1 MKEMSVRQAV
11 RRVVCKL
18 NLKSLDAVVAVY
30 LKVEAAICAWWCRR
44 NYARILQRIRAKP
57 SGQKL
62 KVLFI
67 VSEPA
72 KWKCQT
78 LYEALARSDMFEPLV
93 GLSAWNCQSDMT
105 DDELERHHAMSEEF
119 FDRLGDRHV
128 RTVFT
133 KPRRFVDLRTLNPD
147 IVIYNEQWR
156 PCKRQH
162 PVTVSRFALTFFI
175 PYYVPVFGNMF
186 IHCEQPVEQLS
197 YVYFTQNSEW
207 ERLFAPYFSPWFSTA
222 KFVSLGHPAL
232 DAFTSK
238 DGRVKTKFTV
248 IFAPHFA
255 IPAKGKPD
263 CDWQITQSTFDWS
276 GKMMLEYAKRHPE
289 IDWVFKPHPL
299 LKEKIA
305 LTGFMSQQEM
315 DAYYEE
321 WAKIG
326 TVCCSG
332 DYQGL
337 FMDSSLMLT
346 DSGSFLVEYAATGNP
361 LIHLWCSENSV
372 VIPRPTQLL
381 MDTFYR
387 VSTPEGL
394 EDILKL
400 VVEARQ
406 DPKREERL
414 RVVKELG
421 LCDND
426 AAKNMVAYFKDL
438 LRR

>member
-1 MKEMSVRQAV
+1 MSIRQAV
-11 RRVVCKL
+11 RGVVCKL
-18 NLKSLDAVVAVY
+18 NLKSLDAVVVVY
-30 LKVEAAICAWWCRR
+30 LKIKAAICAWWCRR
-44 NYARILQRIRAKP
+44 NYARVLRLIRAKP
-57 SGQKL
+57 SGQRL

-78 LYEALARSDMFEPLV
+78 LYEALARSDKFEPLV

-156 PCKRQH
+156 PCKLQH

-197 YVYFTQNSEW
+197 YVYFTLNAEW
-207 ERLFAPYFSPWFSTA
+207 EKLFAPYFSPRLSTA
-222 KFVSLGHPAL
+222 KFVSLGYPAL
-232 DAFTSK
+232 DPFAK
-238 DGRVKTKFTV
+238 KVMRNPTKYTV

-255 IPAKGKPD
+255 IPVKGDRPG
-263 CDWQITQSTFDWS
+263 CDWQISQSTFDWS
-276 GKMMLEYAKRHPE
+276 GKMILEYAKCHPE

-299 LKEKIA
+299 LREKIA
-305 LTGFMSQQEM
+305 LTGFMSRREM
-315 DAYYEE
+315 DEYYAE
-321 WAKIG
+321 WERVG
-326 TVCCSG
+326 SVCCSG
-332 DYQGL
+332 DYQEL
-337 FMDSSLMLT
+337 FNDSCLMLT
-346 DSGSFLVEYAATGNP
+346 DSGSFLAEYAATGHP
-361 LIHLWCSENSV
+361 LVHLWCPENDV
-372 VIPRPTQLL
+372 EIPRPTHLL

-387 VSTPEGL
+387 VSTPEEL
-394 EDILKL
+394 EKALKL
-400 VVEARQ
+400 VVEDRQ

-438 LRR
+438 LGR

>member
-1 MKEMSVRQAV
+1 MSVRQAI
-11 RRVVCKL
+11 RKVVCKIH
-18 NLKSLDAVVAVY
+18 SRRVDACVIFL
-30 LKVEAAICAWWCRR
+30 LKVEAAVCAWICRR
-44 NYARILQRIRAKP
+44 NYMRDLQRIRQKP
-57 SGQKL
+57 ADQKI

-72 KWKCQT
+72 KWKCQS
-78 LYEALARSDMFEPLV
+78 LYETLKRSDKFEPLV
-93 GLSAWNCQSDMT
+93 GLSAWNIQSDMT
-105 DDELERHHAMSEEF
+105 DEELERHHEMSEEF
-119 FDRLGDRHV
+119 FDRLGDSHV
-128 RTVFT
+128 RTVYT
-133 KPRRFVDLRTLNPD
+133 NPRRFVDLRILNPD

-197 YVYFTQNSEW
+197 YVYFTLNAEW
-207 ERLFAPYFSPWFSTA
+207 EKLFVPYFSPRLSTA
-222 KFVSLGHPAL
+222 KFVSLGYPAL

-238 DGRVKTKFTV
+238 SDRAQTKFTV

-255 IPAKGKPD
+255 IPAKGNPD

-276 GKMMLEYAKRHPE
+276 GKMILEYAKRHPE

-299 LKEKIA
+299 LREKIV
-305 LTGFMSQQEM
+305 LTGFMSRTEM
-315 DAYYEE
+315 DAYYAE
-321 WAKIG
+321 WARLG
-326 TVCCSG
+326 TVCSSG
-332 DYQGL
+332 DYQML

-346 DSGSFLVEYAATGNP
+346 DSGSFLAEYAATGHP
-361 LIHLWCSENSV
+361 LIHLWCPENNV

-381 MDTFYR
+381 MDAFYR
-387 VSTPEGL
+387 VSTPEEL
-394 EDILKL
+394 EKTLKL
-400 VVEARQ
+400 VIEERQ

-426 AAKNMVAYFKDL
+426 AAKNMVAYFEDL
-438 LRR
+438 LGR